1 MISVYLD
8 YLALTKEDK
17 EAFLKLL
24 RDKRKTRRKKHYSK
38 EKLKK

>member
-8 YLALTKEDK
+8 YLALSKEDK

-24 RDKRKTRRKKHYSK
+24 RVNKTKKTRKIKDKDKK
-38 EKLKK
+38 